1 MTPSSRARLL
11 LSFVPPVSIASLA
24 SIAFAALTL
33 GATTG
38 CSSLSPPFDQMKSSP
53 ITLYRLQNYSPPA
66 SAPTAGPAGGFGLPP
81 QIQQWITAGASLLP
95 PGLLPP
101 GLIPGST
108 PPAPAA
114 NSQRFPPEMGANGF
128 PIIAWQ
134 PVTDTNVSGQII
146 DTLGHQSN
154 FGTPTQNCM
163 YAELGISI
171 AQPNAPAP
179 ANILVSLSCGTVQ
192 AFNIQWPYPQ
202 TGLTPD
208 SEKKFVGIVQQVFGG
223 H

>member
-1 MTPSSRARLL
+1 MTSSSR
-11 LSFVPPVSIASLA
+11 IALVAQLA
-24 SIAFAALTL
+24 FTAVALT
-33 GATTG
+33 AATG
-38 CSSLSPPFDQMKSSP
+38 CSSLSPPFDQMKSSQ

-66 SAPTAGPAGGFGLPP
+66 QAATPALGGFQLPP
-81 QIQQWITAGASLLP
+81 QIQQWVTAGASLLP

-108 PPAPAA
+108 PAPPATA
-114 NSQRFPPEMGANGF
+114 NTQRFPPEMGPNGF

-134 PVTDTNVSGQII
+134 PVTDPNVSTQII
-146 DTLGHQSN
+146 NTLGHQSS
-154 FGTPTQNCM
+154 FGAPPQNCM

-171 AQPNAPAP
+171 AQPNNPTP
-179 ANILVSLSCGTVQ
+179 ANILVSLSCQTVQ
-192 AFNIQWPYPQ
+192 AFNITWPYPQ

-208 SEKKFVGIVQQVFGG
+208 SEKTFVGITQQVFAG

>member
-1 MTPSSRARLL
+1 MTSSSRILARTAQL
-11 LSFVPPVSIASLA
+11 
-24 SIAFAALTL
+24 AFAATAL
-33 GATTG
+33 AAATG
-38 CSSLSPPFDQMKSSP
+38 CSSLSPPFDQMKSSQ

-66 SAPTAGPAGGFGLPP
+66 AAAAAPAAGFGLPP

-101 GLIPGST
+101 GLVPGST
-108 PPAPAA
+108 PAPAA
-114 NSQRFPPEMGANGF
+114 SANTQRFPPEMGANGF

-134 PVTDTNVSGQII
+134 PVTDPNVSGQII

-154 FGTPTQNCM
+154 FGAPPQNCM

-171 AQPNAPAP
+171 AQPNNPTP
-179 ANILVSLSCGTVQ
+179 ANILVSLSCQTVQ
-192 AFNIQWPYPQ
+192 AFNITWPYPQ

-208 SEKKFVGIVQQVFGG
+208 SEKKFVAITQAVFAG

>member
-1 MTPSSRARLL
+1 MTSLFRSTT
-11 LSFVPPVSIASLA
+11 LA
-24 SIAFAALTL
+24 SIALSVTAGLAL
-33 GATTG
+33 GGTTG

-66 SAPTAGPAGGFGLPP
+66 QAPTVAPAGGFGLPP

-108 PPAPAA
+108 PAQPAA
-114 NSQRFPPEMGANGF
+114 NVQRFPPEMGAQGF
-128 PIIAWQ
+128 PIIGWQ
-134 PVTDTNVSGQII
+134 PVTDTTLSSKII

-154 FGTPTQNCM
+154 FAQQTQNCM

-171 AQPNAPAP
+171 AQPNNPTP
-179 ANILVSLSCGTVQ
+179 ANILVSLSCQQVQ
-192 AFNIQWPYPQ
+192 AFNIQWPYPE

-208 SEKKFVGIVQQVFGG
+208 TEKTFVQITQQVFAG

>member
-1 MTPSSRARLL
+1 MTSAKMTLG
-11 LSFVPPVSIASLA
+11 A
-24 SIAFAALTL
+24 AFAALAL
-33 GATTG
+33 ASTTG
-38 CSSLSPPFDQMKSSP
+38 CASLSPPFDQMKSSP

-66 SAPTAGPAGGFGLPP
+66 AQTAAAPGPASMLPP

-108 PPAPAA
+108 PAPAA
-114 NSQRFPPEMGANGF
+114 TASTQRFPPELGPNGF

-134 PVTDTNVSGQII
+134 PVTDQNLSSQII

-154 FGTPTQNCM
+154 FGTPQQNCM

-171 AQPNAPAP
+171 AQPNNPAP
-179 ANILVSLSCGTVQ
+179 ANILVSLSCQTVQ
-192 AFNIQWPYPQ
+192 AFNITWPYPQ

-208 SEKKFVGIVQQVFGG
+208 SEKKFVAITQQVFAG

>member
-1 MTPSSRARLL
+1 MIESSRRPLL
-11 LSFVPPVSIASLA
+11 PALAQLALAAAAVTAVPFV
-24 SIAFAALTL
+24 
-33 GATTG
+33 TG
-38 CSSLSPPFDQMKSSP
+38 CSSLSPPFDQMKGAQM
-53 ITLYRLQNYSPPA
+53 TLYRLQNFSPPA
-66 SAPTAGPAGGFGLPP
+66 AAQAAPAAGGFGLPP

-101 GLIPGST
+101 GLLPGST
-108 PPAPAA
+108 PAPPAA
-114 NSQRFPPEMGANGF
+114 ANTQRFPPEMGPQGF

-134 PVTDTNVSGQII
+134 PITDPNVAGQVI

-154 FGTPTQNCM
+154 FGAPPENCM

-171 AQPNAPAP
+171 AQANNPTP
-179 ANILVSLSCGTVQ
+179 ANILVSLSCQQVQ
-192 AFNIQWPYPQ
+192 AFNFQWPYQQ

-208 SEKKFVGIVQQVFGG
+208 TEKKFVTIAQQVFAG

>member
-1 MTPSSRARLL
+1 MTSTRRNALL
-11 LSFVPPVSIASLA
+11 APLSSLA
-24 SIAFAALTL
+24 LAAVALTA
-33 GATTG
+33 GTG
-38 CSSLSPPFDQMKSSP
+38 CSSLSPPFNAMSGSQ

-66 SAPTAGPAGGFGLPP
+66 QAAAAPGIPGFQLPP
-81 QIQQWITAGASLLP
+81 QIQQWVTAGASLLP

-108 PPAPAA
+108 PPPPAA
-114 NSQRFPPEMGANGF
+114 ANTQRFPPEMGPSGF

-134 PVTDTNVSGQII
+134 PVTDPNLASQII
-146 DTLGHQSN
+146 NTLGHGSN
-154 FGTPTQNCM
+154 FGAPPQNCM

-171 AQPNAPAP
+171 AQPSNPTP
-179 ANILVSLSCGTVQ
+179 ANILVSLSCQTVQ
-192 AFNIQWPYPQ
+192 AFNITWPYPQ

-208 SEKKFVGIVQQVFGG
+208 SEKAFVGITQQVFAG

>member
-1 MTPSSRARLL
+1 MTSSSQILAR
-11 LSFVPPVSIASLA
+11 SAFVVFAA
-24 SIAFAALTL
+24 AALT
-33 GATTG
+33 AATG
-38 CSSLSPPFDQMKSSP
+38 CASLSPPFDQMKSSQ
-53 ITLYRLQNYSPPA
+53 ITLYRLQNFSPPA
-66 SAPTAGPAGGFGLPP
+66 TAASAPAAGFGLPP

-108 PPAPAA
+108 PAPATTA
-114 NSQRFPPEMGANGF
+114 NTQRFPPEMGANGF

-134 PVTDTNVSGQII
+134 PVTDPNVAGQII

-154 FGTPTQNCM
+154 FGAPPQNCM

-171 AQPNAPAP
+171 AQPNSPTP
-179 ANILVSLSCGTVQ
+179 ANILVSLSCQTVQ
-192 AFNIQWPYPQ
+192 AFNITWPYPQ

-208 SEKKFVGIVQQVFGG
+208 AEKKFVAITQQVFAG

>member
-1 MTPSSRARLL
+1 MTSSIR
-11 LSFVPPVSIASLA
+11 IASLA
-24 SIAFAALTL
+24 QLASVAFAAVALTS
-33 GATTG
+33 ATG
-38 CSSLSPPFDQMKSSP
+38 CSSLSPPFDQMKSSQ

-66 SAPTAGPAGGFGLPP
+66 QAAAPALGGFQLPP
-81 QIQQWITAGASLLP
+81 QIQQWVTAGASLLP

-108 PPAPAA
+108 PPPPAA
-114 NSQRFPPEMGANGF
+114 ANTQRFPPEAGPNGF

-134 PVTDTNVSGQII
+134 PVTDPNLASQII
-146 DTLGHQSN
+146 NTLGHGSN
-154 FGTPTQNCM
+154 FGPPPQNCM

-171 AQPNAPAP
+171 AQPANPTP
-179 ANILVSLSCGTVQ
+179 ANILVSLSCQTVQ
-192 AFNIQWPYPQ
+192 AYNITWPYPQ

-208 SEKKFVGIVQQVFGG
+208 SEKAFVAITQQVFAG

>member
-1 MTPSSRARLL
+1 MNESNKLHLL
-11 LSFVPPVSIASLA
+11 AQLAVSAGLA
-24 SIAFAALTL
+24 LAA
-33 GATTG
+33 TG
-38 CSSLSPPFDQMKSSP
+38 CSSLSAPFDQMKGSQM
-53 ITLYRLQNYSPPA
+53 TLYRLQNFSPPA
-66 SAPTAGPAGGFGLPP
+66 AQAATPAMGGFALPP
-81 QIQQWITAGASLLP
+81 QIQQWISAGASLLP

-101 GLIPGST
+101 GLLPGSAAP
-108 PPAPAA
+108 PPAAA
-114 NSQRFPPEMGANGF
+114 NTQRFPPEMGAQGF

-134 PVTDTNVSGQII
+134 PITDTSVSGQVI

-154 FGTPTQNCM
+154 FMQPPSNCM

-171 AQPNAPAP
+171 AQPNNPTP
-179 ANILVSLSCGTVQ
+179 ANILVSLSCQQVQ

-208 SEKKFVGIVQQVFGG
+208 AEKKFVTIAQQVFAG

>member
-1 MTPSSRARLL
+1 MTSSSRINLL
-11 LSFVPPVSIASLA
+11 AQLA
-24 SIAFAALTL
+24 LAAVAL
-33 GATTG
+33 GAVTG
-38 CSSLSPPFDQMKSSP
+38 CSSLSPPFDQMKSSQ

-66 SAPTAGPAGGFGLPP
+66 QAATPALGGFQLPP
-81 QIQQWITAGASLLP
+81 QIQQWVTAGASLLP

-108 PPAPAA
+108 PAPPATA
-114 NSQRFPPEMGANGF
+114 NTQRFPPELGPNGF

-134 PVTDTNVSGQII
+134 PVTDANVATQII
-146 DTLGHQSN
+146 NTLGHQSS
-154 FGTPTQNCM
+154 FGAPPQNCM

-171 AQPNAPAP
+171 AQPNNPTP
-179 ANILVSLSCGTVQ
+179 ANILVSLSCQTVQ
-192 AFNIQWPYPQ
+192 AFNITWPYPQ

-208 SEKKFVGIVQQVFGG
+208 SEKTFVAITQQVFAG

>member
-1 MTPSSRARLL
+1 MTSSTR
-11 LSFVPPVSIASLA
+11 IAAL
-24 SIAFAALTL
+24 AFAATALA
-33 GATTG
+33 GATG
-38 CSSLSPPFDQMKSSP
+38 CSTLSPPFDQMKSSP

-66 SAPTAGPAGGFGLPP
+66 QAATPALGGFQLPP
-81 QIQQWITAGASLLP
+81 QIQQWVTAGASLLP

-108 PPAPAA
+108 PAAPTTA
-114 NSQRFPPEMGANGF
+114 NTQRFPPEMGANGF

-134 PVTDTNVSGQII
+134 PVTDPNLSAQII
-146 DTLGHQSN
+146 NTLGHGSN
-154 FGTPTQNCM
+154 FGTPPSSCM

-171 AQPNAPAP
+171 AQPSNPTP
-179 ANILVSLSCGTVQ
+179 ANILVSLSCQTVQ
-192 AFNIQWPYPQ
+192 AFNITWPYPQ

-208 SEKKFVGIVQQVFGG
+208 SEKAFVSITQQVFAG

>member
-1 MTPSSRARLL
+1 MTSSSRILARTAF
-11 LSFVPPVSIASLA
+11 ST
-24 SIAFAALTL
+24 FAATALT
-33 GATTG
+33 AATG
-38 CSSLSPPFDQMKSSP
+38 CSTLSPPFDQMKSSQ

-66 SAPTAGPAGGFGLPP
+66 AAAAPGPTSFLPP

-108 PPAPAA
+108 PAPPATA
-114 NSQRFPPEMGANGF
+114 NTQRFPPELGANGF

-134 PVTDTNVSGQII
+134 PVTDPNLSGQIV

-154 FGTPTQNCM
+154 FGTPPQNCM

-171 AQPNAPAP
+171 AQPNNPTP
-179 ANILVSLSCGTVQ
+179 ANILVSLSCQTVQ
-192 AFNIQWPYPQ
+192 AFNITWPYPQ

-208 SEKKFVGIVQQVFGG
+208 SEKKFVAITQQVFAG